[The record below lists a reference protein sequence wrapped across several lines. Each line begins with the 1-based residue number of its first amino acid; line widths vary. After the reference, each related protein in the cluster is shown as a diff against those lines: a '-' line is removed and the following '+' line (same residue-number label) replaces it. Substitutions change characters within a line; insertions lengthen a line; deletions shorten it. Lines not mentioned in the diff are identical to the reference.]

1 MPKDLSSIPPF
12 SSGTSFFL
20 VEGDHVRV
28 LGEEGTEATIPLEDL
43 EALLARIESPGSTPG
58 SQPTELSKDEE
69 KE

>member
-1 MPKDLSSIPPF
+1 MSKDPSSIPPF
-12 SSGTSFFL
+12 SSGTSSFL

-43 EALLARIESPGSTPG
+43 EALLEQLESPAAPLG
-58 SQPTELSKDEE
+58 SQEPDLSGDED